1 MEIINVTQELYAA
14 SKRLGKSA
22 DALFGLGKDKAETER
37 IYRAELAK
45 EMFKLR
51 QDKVPVTLIPDMAKG
66 NVSKLLFDRDLAETQ
81 FQAGIKAADA
91 IKVQV
96 SALQS
101 ILKLQTEI

>member
-1 MEIINVTQELYAA
+1 MEIANVTQELYAA

-37 IYRAELAK
+37 VYRAELAK

-51 QDKVPVTLIPDMAKG
+51 QEKMPVTLIPDLAKG
-66 NVSKLLFDRDLAETQ
+66 NVSEKLFDRDLAETQ

-101 ILKLQTEI
+101 ILKLQTDI